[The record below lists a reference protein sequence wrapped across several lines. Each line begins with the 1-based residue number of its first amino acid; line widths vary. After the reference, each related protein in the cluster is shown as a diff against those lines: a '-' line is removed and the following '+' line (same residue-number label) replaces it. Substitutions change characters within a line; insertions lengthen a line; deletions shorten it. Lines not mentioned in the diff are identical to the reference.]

1 MDVDWPQMSLSLKVL
16 GNEMRHERWH
26 GLDEMA
32 ATAAKWRPTKA
43 LQRLLSGEEVPVAL
57 LLPRCLL
64 ITRFYWALV
73 DLTGLYWVI
82 LGYTGLYWVILG
94 YTGLDWI

>member
-32 ATAAKWRPTKA
+32 ATAAKWRPT
-43 LQRLLSGEEVPVAL
+43 RLCSGCSAAK
-57 LLPRCLL
+57 RCPLHYY
-64 ITRFYWALV
+64 F
-73 DLTGLYWVI
+73 
-82 LGYTGLYWVILG
+82 
-94 YTGLDWI
+94 LDVY